1 MSELLLRHQFTVLM
15 IVSVLALLAIA
26 FSILTLSYLLR
37 VRRDC
42 QRLSEQVAAQDEKL
56 QILAEGERGVGRR
69 VVMLSQ
75 RLQKAEQS
83 RQPISQTASDSQFD
97 LAEAEK
103 LVNAGASVD
112 DLVQTCHLSPADAAL
127 LVALRRNEPRF

>member
-1 MSELLLRHQFTVLM
+1 MSELLLRHQF
-15 IVSVLALLAIA
+15 SVLLVISIIAIVA
-26 FSILTLSYLLR
+26 IGFSILTLAYLVR

-42 QRLSEQVAAQDEKL
+42 QRLQSQVEVQQEKL

-75 RLQKAEQS
+75 RLQKSEQS
-83 RQPISQTASDSQFD
+83 QQSVNHASTDGQFD

-103 LVNAGASVD
+103 LVNAGATAD
-112 DLVQTCHLSPADAAL
+112 DLVRTCHLSPADAEL
-127 LVALRRNEPRF
+127 LIALRRTERRI